1 MIVIN
6 STFLFF
12 CNEYIMQK
20 GVGVILILVWVI
32 AILIML
38 VILKGSFTNDEMGFI
53 DRELDLND
61 VNITCHA

>member
-1 MIVIN
+1 
-6 STFLFF
+6 
-12 CNEYIMQK
+12 MQK